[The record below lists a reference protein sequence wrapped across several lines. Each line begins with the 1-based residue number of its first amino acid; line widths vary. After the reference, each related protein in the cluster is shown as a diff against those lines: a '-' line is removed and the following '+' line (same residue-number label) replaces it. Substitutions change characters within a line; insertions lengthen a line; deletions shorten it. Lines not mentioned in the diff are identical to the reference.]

1 MDWSQLLSTK
11 RLGRE
16 DRISDPPSKYRTVF
30 QQDSDRILFSSSF
43 RRLQNKTQVYPFP
56 KSDYVRNRL
65 THSLE
70 TSSVGRSLGNL
81 IGNFVLDK
89 HPKLQNDY
97 SFSDFGAIVSAA
109 CLAHDLGNPPFGHSG
124 EDAISSFFRSADARQ
139 YLSSLTDVQIADL
152 QNFEGN
158 AAGFRIITQ
167 TPDAKS
173 EIPGGLALT
182 YPCYASFVK
191 YPKGSLPKVEDK
203 NYASLK
209 KYSFFDSEKE
219 IFKKIFRELGMGE
232 RKINGTIFSKRYP
245 LAFLVETADDICYTL
260 IDYEDGFHEGLLTFD
275 EVEDVFFSIVL
286 NEWNIFSDQYKKIT
300 DKTSKINYLR
310 SKAINSLIHQ
320 AAQVFMEN
328 EYGILNGDFD
338 QSLLDNIPSAKI
350 INYIKKDSFERI
362 YGCEAVVKI
371 EVSGYKALPQLLSIF
386 IDSVFNPQKP
396 GNNKIFKLIPD
407 LYLNKGRKVFDSDYE
422 KLLNIVMFISGL
434 TDKHAVELYKQ
445 LHGISLN

>member
-1 MDWSQLLSTK
+1 MDWKQLLSTK

-16 DRISDPPSKYRTVF
+16 NYTYDSSSKYRTVF
-30 QQDSDRILFSSSF
+30 QQDSDRILFSSAF

-70 TSSVGRSLGNL
+70 TSSVGRSLGNI
-81 IGNFVLDK
+81 IGSFVLEN
-89 HPKLQNDY
+89 HPELHRDY

-124 EDAISSFFRSADARQ
+124 EDAISSFFRSGEARQ
-139 YLSSLTDVQIADL
+139 YMSNLTDVQIADL

-158 AAGFRIITQ
+158 AAGFRIIAN
-167 TPDAKS
+167 TPTAKS

-182 YPCYASFVK
+182 YPCYASFIK
-191 YPKGSLPKVEDK
+191 YPKGSLPKLEDK

-209 KYSFFDSEKE
+209 KFSYFDSEKQ
-219 IFKKIFRELGMGE
+219 IFKKIFAELGIAE
-232 RKINGTIFSKRYP
+232 RNINGAVFSKRYP

-275 EVEDVFFSIVL
+275 EVEDVFLSIVI
-286 NEWNIFSDQYKKIT
+286 NEWNSFRDQYNKIWE
-300 DKTSKINYLR
+300 KTSKINYLR

-328 EYGILNGDFD
+328 EHGILNSDFD
-338 QSLLDNIPSAKI
+338 QSLVEKIPSAKI
-350 INYIKKDSFERI
+350 INFIKKDSYDRI

-396 GNNKIFKLIPD
+396 GNKKIFKLIPD
-407 LYLNKGRKVFDSDYE
+407 LYLDKGRKQFESDYE
-422 KLLNIVMFISGL
+422 KLLNITMYISGL

-445 LHGISLN
+445 LNGISLN

>member
-1 MDWSQLLSTK
+1 MDWRQLLSTK

-16 DRISDPPSKYRTVF
+16 DHIADPPLKYRTVF

-70 TSSVGRSLGNL
+70 TSSVGRSLGNI
-81 IGNFVLDK
+81 IGNFVLEK
-89 HPKLQNDY
+89 HPELQKDY

-124 EDAISSFFRSADARQ
+124 EDAISSFFRSGEARQ
-139 YLSSLTDVQIADL
+139 YMSSLTDVQMADL

-158 AAGFRIITQ
+158 AAGFRIISQ

-209 KYSFFDSEKE
+209 KYSIFDSEKE
-219 IFKKIFRELGMGE
+219 IFSKIFKELGIGQ
-232 RKINGTIFSKRYP
+232 RSVNGTIFNNRYP

-260 IDYEDGFHEGLLTFD
+260 IDYEDGYHEGILTFS
-275 EVEDVFFSIVL
+275 EVEDVFLSIVI
-286 NEWNIFSDQYKKIT
+286 NEWNSFGEQYSKIA

-320 AAQVFMEN
+320 AAQVFMGN
-328 EYGILNGDFD
+328 ETGILNGEFD
-338 QSLLDNIPSAKI
+338 QSLLDKIPSAKI
-350 INYIKKDSFERI
+350 INYIKKDSYERI

-396 GNNKIFKLIPD
+396 GNGKIFKLIPD
-407 LYLNKGRKVFDSDYE
+407 LYLNKGRIVFESDYE
-422 KLLNIVMFISGL
+422 KLLNIAMFISGL